1 MSKRARF
8 AVLLAAI
15 AVAVVALDQWT
26 KYLARVHLSTNEV
39 YRFLPGV
46 LEFQLHMNDGA
57 SLGMFGGNRAL
68 LVGVSAV
75 ASIAVAAVMFCYKKL
90 SGGERIGLAL
100 ILGGAVGNLIDR
112 AASGLVT
119 DMLYFPWIEKIP
131 LMPSFVCNVADIA
144 ITFGVATLIIGFI
157 VDDVRERRAKKSS
170 AEGGNGLDAAPHDAS
185 DTPNDG
191 SNGDE

>member
-8 AVLLAAI
+8 ALLLAAI

-26 KYLARVHLSTNEV
+26 KYLARAHLSANEV

-46 LEFQLHMNDGA
+46 LELQLHMNDGA
-57 SLGMFGGNRAL
+57 SLGMLGGNRAL

-75 ASIAVAAVMFCYKKL
+75 ASIAVAAVMLCYGKL
-90 SGGERIGLAL
+90 SRGERIGLAL

-119 DMLYFPWIEKIP
+119 DMLYFPWIEKLP
-131 LMPSFVCNVADIA
+131 LLPSFVCNVADIA
-144 ITFGVATLIIGFI
+144 ITFGVATLIVGFI
-157 VDDVRERRAKKSS
+157 VDDVRERRAKK
-170 AEGGNGLDAAPHDAS
+170 AEIAS
-185 DTPNDG
+185 NSTENASEATDSEPSDG
-191 SNGDE
+191 TSDE

>member
-26 KYLARVHLSTNEV
+26 KYLARVHLSASEV

-119 DMLYFPWIEKIP
+119 DMLYFPWIEKLP
-131 LMPSFVCNVADIA
+131 LLPSFVCNVADIA

-157 VDDVRERRAKKSS
+157 VDDVRERRAKKS
-170 AEGGNGLDAAPHDAS
+170 EAAGDTSNDAS
-185 DTPNDG
+185 DEPSDG
-191 SNGDE
+191 TSDE

>member
-8 AVLLAAI
+8 ALLLAAI

-26 KYLARVHLSTNEV
+26 KYLARVHLSANEV

-46 LEFQLHMNDGA
+46 LELQLHMNDGA
-57 SLGMFGGNRAL
+57 SLGMLGGNRAL
-68 LVGVSAV
+68 LVGVSLV

-119 DMLYFPWIEKIP
+119 DMLYFPWIEKLP
-131 LMPSFVCNVADIA
+131 LLPSFVCNVADIA

-157 VDDVRERRAKKSS
+157 VDDVRERRAKR
-170 AEGGNGLDAAPHDAS
+170 AEIAGEPTENASEAADSEQS
-185 DTPNDG
+185 DG
-191 SNGDE
+191 RNGDE